1 MFPVSDAGLGAL
13 SYLIDAL
20 AGLIGCRRRWRT
32 MPWMV
37 LLFGLFIIPPGVTS
51 IVLVILQPVSIGA
64 WCTLCLVA
72 AAVMLLM
79 VPPALDEVIATSQF
93 LLRTRREGGS
103 VWRSLWL
110 GEAHAEEGPE
120 PTHRRSVLKE
130 IIHGIEVFSA
140 PWNLLLCSLAGMWLM
155 AAPSVLGLNGA
166 AADST
171 HIVGALVV
179 TLAVV
184 AFAEPARLVRYL
196 NVLLGIWVMLAPWLV
211 AGGTSAWVWNSVV
224 SGLAI
229 IALSLRRGL
238 VEDRYADWQRFI
250 L

>member
-1 MFPVSDAGLGAL
+1 
-13 SYLIDAL
+13 
-20 AGLIGCRRRWRT
+20 
-32 MPWMV
+32 
-37 LLFGLFIIPPGVTS
+37 
-51 IVLVILQPVSIGA
+51 
-64 WCTLCLVA
+64 
-72 AAVMLLM
+72 
-79 VPPALDEVIATSQF
+79 
-93 LLRTRREGGS
+93 
-103 VWRSLWL
+103 
-110 GEAHAEEGPE
+110 
-120 PTHRRSVLKE
+120 LKE

-140 PWNLLLCSLAGMWLM
+140 PWNLLLCALGGMWLM
-155 AAPSVLGLNGA
+155 AAPSVFGLNGA

-196 NVLLGIWVMLAPWLV
+196 NVLCGVWVMLAPWIV
-211 AGGTSAWVWNSVV
+211 AGGTLAWTWSSVV

-238 VEDRYADWQRFI
+238 VEDRYAGWQRFI

>member
-1 MFPVSDAGLGAL
+1 
-13 SYLIDAL
+13 
-20 AGLIGCRRRWRT
+20 
-32 MPWMV
+32 
-37 LLFGLFIIPPGVTS
+37 
-51 IVLVILQPVSIGA
+51 
-64 WCTLCLVA
+64 
-72 AAVMLLM
+72 
-79 VPPALDEVIATSQF
+79 
-93 LLRTRREGGS
+93 
-103 VWRSLWL
+103 
-110 GEAHAEEGPE
+110 
-120 PTHRRSVLKE
+120 
-130 IIHGIEVFSA
+130 
-140 PWNLLLCSLAGMWLM
+140 MWLM